1 MKFAKFFPKFQKHHL
16 FITTSTLPQN
26 LQQAAVTICSEK
38 FGCPSQEILPKFK
51 EHLFWM
57 TAFQVFH
64 MCRDHGE
71 GSSKFGGVE
80 GASVN
85 VWESMGGGTH

>member
-1 MKFAKFFPKFQKHHL
+1 
-16 FITTSTLPQN
+16 
-26 LQQAAVTICSEK
+26 
-38 FGCPSQEILPKFK
+38 
-51 EHLFWM
+51 M

-64 MCRDHGE
+64 MCRQRGE

-85 VWESMGGGTH
+85 VWKIMGEGLPRKRKISS

>member
-1 MKFAKFFPKFQKHHL
+1 
-16 FITTSTLPQN
+16 
-26 LQQAAVTICSEK
+26 
-38 FGCPSQEILPKFK
+38 
-51 EHLFWM
+51 M

-64 MCRDHGE
+64 VCREHRE

-85 VWESMGGGTH
+85 VWESMGGGTPQKKEQDKQGEKDSLEKGKCQANSYTGATVNVNYKLSNFFPMLYQK